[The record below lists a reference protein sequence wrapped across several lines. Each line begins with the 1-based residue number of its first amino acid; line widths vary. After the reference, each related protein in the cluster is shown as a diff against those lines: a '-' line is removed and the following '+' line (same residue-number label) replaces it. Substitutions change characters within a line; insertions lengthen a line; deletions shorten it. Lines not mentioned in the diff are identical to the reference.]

1 MDSNTIGAGGIQMA
15 NAKQQESYG
24 GSAFSVGM
32 FLFAATFLILLGA
45 TFQAIEM
52 GWAHLWPNNI
62 WLFSVIVPGLWNM
75 LAVQWNAPVWQDV
88 LRFWPL
94 ALVATGVAMVL
105 VQARAIAR
113 RRVGNAHQGGNFDE

>member
-24 GSAFSVGM
+24 GSALSAGM
-32 FLFAATFLILLGA
+32 FLIAATFLILLG
-45 TFQAIEM
+45 TGFQAIEM
-52 GWAHLWPNNI
+52 GWGHLWPNNI

-75 LAVQWNAPVWQDV
+75 LAVQWNEPGWQEV

-105 VQARAIAR
+105 VQARAIAQ
-113 RRVGNAHQGGNFDE
+113 RRVGNAQHGGTSDE

>member
-1 MDSNTIGAGGIQMA
+1 MA

-24 GSAFSVGM
+24 GSAFSGGM
-32 FLFAATFLILLGA
+32 FLVAATFLILLGA
-45 TFQAIEM
+45 AIQATEM
-52 GWAHLWPNNI
+52 GWGHLWPNNI

-75 LAVQWNAPVWQDV
+75 LAVQWNAPGWQEV

-113 RRVGNAHQGGNFDE
+113 GRAGNAQHGGNFDE